1 MSHRK
6 AKLTPFGRLLLV
18 QRVVAYG
25 WPAIR
30 AAESVGVSRATAYK
44 WIRRYRQFG
53 PDGLED
59 HTSRPQRSPRA
70 LSHEQVEQVL
80 AARRELRYGPHRL
93 AFFLG
98 MPRSTIYRVLHR
110 HGASRLRDNDRP
122 TGLPVRYVREHPGEL
137 IHIDTK
143 QLGRIPPGGGHRLL
157 PKQESFNRSRR
168 GNTLRPGYEYI
179 HVAVD
184 DASRLAFVQ
193 VHPDQRHT
201 TAAAFLVD
209 AAAFY
214 ADHGVRIER
223 VMTDRGNCYRSH
235 SFGEALVTIGARHK
249 MTRPYRPQTNGKAER
264 FIRTMV
270 EEWAY
275 ARLYPT
281 NEDRLK
287 ALPAWVDFYN
297 ARRPHTGL
305 QGMAPLSAVVNKVR
319 GNFT

>member
-18 QRVVAYG
+18 QRVEAQG
-25 WPAIR
+25 WPAVR

-44 WIRRYRQFG
+44 WLRRYRQQG
-53 PDGLED
+53 TAGLED
-59 HTSRPQRSPRA
+59 QTSRPTRSPRA
-70 LSHEQVEQVL
+70 LTREQVERVL
-80 AARRELRYGPHRL
+80 AARRELRQGPHRL
-93 AFFLG
+93 AFVLG

-110 HGASRLRDNDRP
+110 HGASRLRDRDRP

-143 QLGRIPPGGGHRLL
+143 QLGRIPPGGGSRML
-157 PKQESFNRSRR
+157 PRQESFNRSRHA
-168 GNTLRPGYEYI
+168 NTLRPGYEYI

-193 VHPDQRHT
+193 VHADQRDA
-201 TAAAFLVD
+201 TAAGFLLD
-209 AAAFY
+209 AGRFY
-214 ADHGVRIER
+214 AAHGIQVER
-223 VMTDRGNCYRSH
+223 VMTDRGSCYRSNR
-235 SFGEALVTIGARHK
+235 FALALQTLGARHK
-249 MTRPYRPQTNGKAER
+249 LTRPYRPQTNGKAER
-264 FIRTMV
+264 FIRTLI

-275 ARLYPT
+275 ARLYPS
-281 NEDRLK
+281 NQDRLD

-305 QGMAPLSAVVNKVR
+305 EGRAPLTAVVNNVR